1 MPPLSGSPVQV
12 ESLISYL
19 RTLSVPQSLGQPAE
33 TLAHEEAPAP
43 ESRPIAAASL
53 VAVAASPSTPGENVV
68 HDVSVPPTAGR
79 ELFRSQGCI
88 ACHGFNAQGTQLAPS
103 LMGVAT
109 RFPGDRLPALLHHPT
124 RKMREGGMPAV
135 AIDDV
140 QMGELVGYLSSLQ
153 PVPATPSTG
162 AQADQ
167 ASAEPRLAAS
177 QASNQ
182 SSGQTA
188 QVRGESHVPLDQL
201 AMRGKIVFQ
210 RNACGTCHGVDG
222 LHGTVAAPGL
232 AGTASLLPESALE
245 NLLRHHTTRMQK
257 GGMPNTNFSQQDMK
271 AIVAYIRSMSSNTE
285 EHKLLASGYANRKN

>member
-1 MPPLSGSPVQV
+1 
-12 ESLISYL
+12 
-19 RTLSVPQSLGQPAE
+19 
-33 TLAHEEAPAP
+33 
-43 ESRPIAAASL
+43 
-53 VAVAASPSTPGENVV
+53 
-68 HDVSVPPTAGR
+68 
-79 ELFRSQGCI
+79 
-88 ACHGFNAQGTQLAPS
+88 
-103 LMGVAT
+103 
-109 RFPGDRLPALLHHPT
+109 
-124 RKMREGGMPAV
+124 MREGGMPAV